1 MIKHIVLWKLKEEA
15 NGLSKAENAAAI
27 KQKLE
32 DLNGKI
38 EGLIHLEVGMDFLHS
53 PESADIT
60 LYSEFESKDALD
72 FYQQHPLHKTIMPFI
87 MEARSERRVVDYEVN
102 G

>member
-15 NGLSKAENAAAI
+15 NGHDKATNAKLI

-38 EGLIHLEVGMDFLHS
+38 PGLLKIEVGIDFLQT
-53 PESADIT
+53 PESADVV
-60 LYSEFESKDALD
+60 LYSEFESKEALLV
-72 FYQQHPLHKTIMPFI
+72 YAEHPLHKAVMPFI
-87 MEARSERRVVDYEVN
+87 LEARNERRVADYEV
-102 G
+102 